1 MITQEL
7 PKKKR
12 IIKSEQDNSVNRNV
26 KPKKISNPQIPKKQN
41 TQNSAKQVINQKPI
55 NKTHQPKSKKVDSVN
70 QSNTSKNI
78 HHKKQSTNKY
88 PNKKQKQVVP
98 EIELSPVNDNPI
110 YELPYR
116 VISVNGNIY
125 QGYYDEKNL
134 LLHFATEDKI
144 LTGQKA
150 RLSKPLPPS
159 QNTESVQDETD
170 EETNDDEYEEDTDN
184 TKYDDTEYETAEEST
199 YDEDDYNDEDTYDDQ
214 EYESDYDN
222 NENET
227 EEYENETDTA
237 EEATD
242 DYEETTEYEDD
253 EEYYEESDSVD
264 DDTEYDESDE
274 DYEAEEDSIS
284 DNDDWEDVGDVEPE
298 PIEYEDENNSSE
310 INYQSNEKP
319 QNRGLFSIRKKKPTK
334 KPLQTIALFSSKSG
348 SGCTHHAIA
357 LTKYLID
364 SGYKACYYEA
374 RQSNVLNALI
384 TCDGRMVQNN
394 TNFVYDKKI
403 PMYPHSTDISEFSK
417 KKYQFVIMD
426 YGIDDY
432 VSEQELKDKDLVI
445 AVSGSRPW
453 DIESMHG
460 NIANNMYN
468 GVEVIMN
475 FINPKEQVD
484 IQNAYDM
491 LSINFAEYEPD
502 LFNGHNNDHIYEKLT
517 HYLFK

>member
-1 MITQEL
+1 M
-7 PKKKR
+7 
-12 IIKSEQDNSVNRNV
+12 
-26 KPKKISNPQIPKKQN
+26 
-41 TQNSAKQVINQKPI
+41 
-55 NKTHQPKSKKVDSVN
+55 
-70 QSNTSKNI
+70 
-78 HHKKQSTNKY
+78 
-88 PNKKQKQVVP
+88 
-98 EIELSPVNDNPI
+98 SPVNDNPI

-116 VISVNGNIY
+116 IISVKGNIY

-134 LLHFATEDKI
+134 LLHFATKDKI

-159 QNTESVQDETD
+159 QSTESVQDETD
-170 EETNDDEYEEDTDN
+170 EETTDDEYEEDTDN
-184 TKYDDTEYETAEEST
+184 TEYDDTEYETSEESA

-227 EEYENETDTA
+227 EEYEDETDMA
-237 EEATD
+237 EEVTD

-253 EEYYEESDSVD
+253 EEDDEGYYEESDRVD

-274 DYEAEEDSIS
+274 EYETEEDSIS
-284 DNDDWEDVGDVEPE
+284 DNDDWEDVDDVEAE
-298 PIEYEDENNSSE
+298 PIELEDENDSSE
-310 INYQSNEKP
+310 INYHSNEKP

-394 TNFVYDKKI
+394 TNFVYDKTI

-432 VSEQELKDKDLVI
+432 VSEQELRDKDLVI

-468 GVEVIMN
+468 GVEIIMN
-475 FINPKEQVD
+475 FTNPKEQVD